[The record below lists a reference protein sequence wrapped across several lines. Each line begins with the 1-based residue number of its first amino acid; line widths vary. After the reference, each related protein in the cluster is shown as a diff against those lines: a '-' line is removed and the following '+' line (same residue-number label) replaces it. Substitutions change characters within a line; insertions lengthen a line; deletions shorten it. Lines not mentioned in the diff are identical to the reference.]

1 MSNNA
6 AVLSQLET
14 PCVVINLEAAE
25 ANIEKMA
32 AAIQESGAKLRP
44 HAKTHK
50 LPEMANRQLRAGAAG
65 ITVAKISEAEVMAA
79 SGIQDLFVAYPVVG
93 LSKLRRA
100 ADLIQSGVR
109 LILGVD
115 SLEGARRISQIAIE
129 RNVTFEVRLEI
140 ESGLNRTG
148 VEAAAAV
155 ALAREITTLA
165 GVSLTGIFTY
175 RGAMLGG
182 NGTTN
187 LRAAGHEEGRFMV
200 QTAEALRA
208 AGIGIRDVSVGS
220 SPTAVY
226 AAEIEGIT
234 EVRPGTY
241 IYQDAMQAAFGL
253 CALEDCAGIVR
264 ATVVS
269 RPAPD
274 RIVIDGGS
282 KTFATD
288 VQPGK
293 APLHLKG
300 FGRMLGD
307 PEAVFE
313 RMNEEHGVITVSPNS
328 KYKIGDVIGIIPN
341 HICST
346 VNLHHFVYLLHADGK
361 LAKVPVAARGMLE

>member
-1 MSNNA
+1 MNP
-6 AVLSQLET
+6 LET
-14 PCVVINLEAAE
+14 PCIVIDLETAE
-25 ANIEKMA
+25 ANIAGMA
-32 AAIQESGAKLRP
+32 SAIGRTGARLRP

-50 LPEMANRQLRAGAAG
+50 LPEMAHRQLKAGAAG
-65 ITVAKISEAEVMAA
+65 ITVAKIAEAEVMAA
-79 SGIQDLFVAYPVVG
+79 AGIRDIFVAYPVVG
-93 LSKLRRA
+93 LSKLQRA
-100 ADLIQSGVR
+100 AALIQSGVR
-109 LILGVD
+109 LILGAD
-115 SLEGARRISQIAIE
+115 SIEGARRISQVAQE
-129 RNVTFEVRLEI
+129 RDVEFEVRLEI

-148 VEAAAAV
+148 VDAASAAHLAQEIA
-155 ALAREITTLA
+155 ALQ

-182 NGTTN
+182 SSTTD
-187 LRAAGHEEGRFMV
+187 LRSAGHEEGRFMV

-208 AGIGIRDVSVGS
+208 AGIGILDVSVGS

-253 CALEDCAGIVR
+253 CALEDCAGTVR

-293 APLHLKG
+293 PPLHLKG
-300 FGRMLGD
+300 FGRIIGD
-307 PEAVFE
+307 HEAVFE
-313 RMNEEHGVITVSPNS
+313 RMNEEHGVITVSPDS
-328 KYKIGDVIGIIPN
+328 KYQVGDVIGIIPN

-346 VNLHHFVYLLHADGK
+346 VNLHNFVYLLNADGE
-361 LAKVPVAARGMLE
+361 LTKVPVAARGLLE

>member
-1 MSNNA
+1 MN
-6 AVLSQLET
+6 QLET
-14 PCVVINLEAAE
+14 PCIVINLETAE
-25 ANIEKMA
+25 TNIAKMA
-32 AAIQESGAKLRP
+32 ASIQKNGVQLRP

-50 LPEMANRQLRAGAAG
+50 LPEMAHRQLKAGAAG

-79 SGIQDLFVAYPVVG
+79 SGIRDLFVAYPVVG
-93 LSKLRRA
+93 FSKLRRA
-100 ADLIQSGVR
+100 AALIQSGVR

-115 SLEGARRISQIAIE
+115 SLEGAQRISLIAQE
-129 RNVTFEVRLEI
+129 RDVEFIVRLEI

-148 VEAAAAV
+148 VDAASAALLAQEIA
-155 ALAREITTLA
+155 ALQ

-182 NGTTN
+182 SGTTD
-187 LRAAGHEEGRFMV
+187 LRSAGHEEGRFMV

-226 AAEIEGIT
+226 AAEIEGVT

-253 CALEDCAGIVR
+253 CALEECAGTVR

-293 APLHLKG
+293 PPLHLKG
-300 FGRMLGD
+300 FGRIIGN

-313 RMNEEHGVITVSPNS
+313 RMNEEHGVIIVSPDSN
-328 KYKIGDVIGIIPN
+328 YQVGDVISIIPN

-346 VNLHHFVYLLHADGK
+346 VNLHNFVYLLGADGE
-361 LAKVPVAARGMLE
+361 LAKVPVAARGLLE